1 MMEFSVA
8 KGFSQRLKETREAR
22 SMSASDLARLVDVS
36 PTAVWNWEKNDV
48 TPRRDTLAQI
58 AQVLGVS
65 RDFLRTGAKDTGADW
80 DSEKPGL
87 KKLNDVPLEE
97 LMRAIEAKGFSVSV
111 TPKAS

>member
-1 MMEFSVA
+1 MA

-22 SMSASDLARLVDVS
+22 SMSASDLARLVDVT

-48 TPRRDTLAQI
+48 IPRRDTLAQI

-65 RDFLRTGAKDTGADW
+65 AGFLRIGAKDTGADW
-80 DSEKPGL
+80 DSVTVDL
-87 KKLNDVPLEE
+87 KKLDEVPLED